1 MPKVKLRY
9 PLEDQ
14 GQYPATIKFEV
25 YETIPPTVHFVQ
37 SHAAKN
43 ASAST
48 DNASSTRRDLKAAAV
63 EQASQTRK
71 LHAQI
76 SSAVR
81 KSNTISTGNTCTL
94 FMPQALQINDG
105 VSYENASLGAFGGG
119 IEGALNSGTDG
130 LANAAAKGVGQ
141 GINDFVKLVSGAAT
155 QDNARIAAAR
165 FAPGASIGG
174 AVRSSLQVAPNPNSR
189 TLFQSV
195 GIREFSFTFKL
206 IPKSFDESNEITKI
220 IRFFRTEL
228 YPETMREGGIDLA
241 YKFPNK
247 IKVKLLYNDI
257 EYKEDALSFEL
268 MYIKTFNAVYN
279 PTQSSFFQGG
289 RFSEVD
295 ISLTMAEDRA
305 LDKKDVDVGLSD
317 EKGIVNA
324 TNRVNQYLKTGLG
337 GL

>member
-14 GQYPATIKFEV
+14 DQYPATIKFEV
-25 YETIPPTVHFVQ
+25 YETIPPTMHFVQ
-37 SHAAKN
+37 SKAAKN
-43 ASAST
+43 ASTST
-48 DNASSTRRDLKAAAV
+48 DNLSSTGRHQNRLRGRRAQTQKLARQTMDF
-63 EQASQTRK
+63 QAKMRSG
-71 LHAQI
+71 
-76 SSAVR
+76 VR

-105 VSYENASLGAFGGG
+105 VSYENASLGVFGGG

-130 LANAAAKGVGQ
+130 LANAAVRGVGQ

-257 EYKEDALSFEL
+257 EYKEDALSFKL

-305 LDKKDVDVGLSD
+305 LDKKDVNHSKNHHDVDDYG
-317 EKGIVNA
+317 V
-324 TNRVNQYLKTGLG
+324 G
-337 GL
+337 GRGR